1 MLYLQIASPKS
12 SVLNFL
18 DSNSFEVII
27 SIFQRTEKVPD
38 MERLRFYTLMHI
50 MKLEGAVAAQ
60 DVKLIS
66 ELFHLYGL
74 YDKTKD
80 KDRKDYRQREVAP
93 KVDAYFAWVKESLRK
108 VPAGGSTCKALQY
121 SLNQEEYLQF
131 FLTDGKVPMD
141 NNTAE
146 RALRPFALGRKNW
159 GNVDSIRGAEASA
172 IMYSLVE
179 TAKANGL
186 RVYEYLEYV
195 LTELAAHQDDTSR
208 DFLADL
214 LPWSN
219 AAQKK
224 CSSLKK
230 GSKKI

>member
-1 MLYLQIASPKS
+1 
-12 SVLNFL
+12 
-18 DSNSFEVII
+18 
-27 SIFQRTEKVPD
+27 
-38 MERLRFYTLMHI
+38 MHI

-146 RALRPFALGRKNW
+146 RAIRPFALGRKNW
-159 GNVDSIRGAEASA
+159 VNVDSIRGAEASA

-219 AAQKK
+219 VAQKK
-224 CSSLKK
+224 MQQSEK
-230 GSKKI
+230 GFQKNLNLTVKEQIYRNRQ